1 MSDARSTDAP
11 DESNRPN
18 EPDGV
23 IALLTNVP
31 NEALARQMGAYLVE
45 QKLAACVNILGACE
59 SVYRW
64 QGKVETAREIPL
76 LIKTTQARYGEV
88 AAAIIRLH
96 PYDVPEIVVF
106 PIDQGWPAY
115 LGWVR
120 SETAPAL
127 RSDPHHPPDASPS

>member
-11 DESNRPN
+11 NEPN
-18 EPDGV
+18 EPNEPNGV
-23 IALLTNVP
+23 IVLLTNVP
-31 NEALARQMGAYLVE
+31 NEALARHMGTYLVE

-76 LIKTTQARYGEV
+76 LIKTTQGRYSEV
-88 AAAIIRLH
+88 EAAIIRLH
-96 PYDVPEIVVF
+96 PHNVPEIVVF
-106 PIDQGWPAY
+106 PIEQGWPAY

-120 SETAPAL
+120 SETAPV
-127 RSDPHHPPDASPS
+127 